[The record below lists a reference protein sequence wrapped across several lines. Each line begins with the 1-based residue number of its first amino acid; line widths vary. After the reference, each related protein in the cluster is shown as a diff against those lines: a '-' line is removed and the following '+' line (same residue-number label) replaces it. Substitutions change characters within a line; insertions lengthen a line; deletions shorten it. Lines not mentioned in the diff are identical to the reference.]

1 MSETAPDP
9 EPDRGL
15 HSIPA
20 SGESAGLP
28 ITLIVSPSTGRLRVL
43 PPVIF
48 RGGHEWVERGQP
60 VARVE
65 HGGSADDIL
74 APMYGRM
81 GGVLGRDG
89 QPVKAGQPVAWIE
102 RISEQPS

>member
-1 MSETAPDP
+1 VSPSEPDP
-9 EPDRGL
+9 DEG
-15 HSIPA
+15 

-28 ITLIVSPSTGRLRVL
+28 ITLIVSPASGRLRVL
-43 PPVIF
+43 PPVRF
-48 RGGHEWVERGQP
+48 RGGREWVEAGQP

-74 APMYGRM
+74 APMHGRL
-81 GGVLGRDG
+81 GGVLGHEG

-102 RISEQPS
+102 RGGEPST

>member
-1 MSETAPDP
+1 VSEPISGP
-9 EPDRGL
+9 EGDGGL
-15 HSIPA
+15 RSIPA

-28 ITLIVSPSTGRLRVL
+28 ITLIVSPATGRLRVL
-43 PPVIF
+43 PPLIF
-48 RGGHEWVERGQP
+48 RGGREWVERGQP

-74 APMYGRM
+74 APMHGRM

-102 RISEQPS
+102 RASEQSS

>member
-1 MSETAPDP
+1 MSRTERDPD
-9 EPDRGL
+9 E
-15 HSIPA
+15 S

-28 ITLIVSPSTGRLRVL
+28 ITLIVSPASGRLRVL
-43 PPVIF
+43 PPVGF
-48 RGGHEWVERGQP
+48 RAGHEWVEAGQP

-74 APMYGRM
+74 APMHGRM

-89 QPVKAGQPVAWIE
+89 QPVKAGEPVAWIE
-102 RISEQPS
+102 RGGEPST